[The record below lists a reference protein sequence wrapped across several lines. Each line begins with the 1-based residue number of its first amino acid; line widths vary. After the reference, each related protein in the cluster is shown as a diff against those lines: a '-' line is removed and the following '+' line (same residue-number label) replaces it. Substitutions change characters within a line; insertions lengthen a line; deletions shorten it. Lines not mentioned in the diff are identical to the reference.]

1 MTTLIFYR
9 KHDNDWPVFKTI
21 LQSVLS
27 YSAWLSSKGNIGRN
41 FDDRNIIFFNYGSPT
56 MLMAFSC

>member
-41 FDDRNIIFFNYGSPT
+41 FDDRNIIFF
-56 MLMAFSC
+56 